1 MGDAAPLLWKSRL
14 PTVGHNVQ
22 RKDRFMMFY
31 DRYCQPVLSNVIL
44 EWFRV
49 YNCNE
54 AYQDFYALKLLEVA
68 NLFMFGER
76 AQGDLKRAIQKKP
89 DAQIHFLYD
98 SDAWEKLGD

>member
-1 MGDAAPLLWKSRL
+1 
-14 PTVGHNVQ
+14 
-22 RKDRFMMFY
+22 MFY
-31 DRYCQPVLSNVIL
+31 DRYCQPLLSNVIL

-54 AYQDFYALKLLEVA
+54 AYQDFYARKLLEVA

-76 AQGDLKRAIQKKP
+76 AQGDLKHAIQKKP